1 MEILELTNTAEIKN
15 LLVGLN
21 SRFEQAEKRS
31 IEIM

>member
-1 MEILELTNTAEIKN
+1 MEIMELANTAEKN